1 MSDDA
6 EEYRAGYKQLT
17 GYPVRRLMRL
27 IALEWKDISI
37 IYLYAVL
44 AGLINLSLPLGIQAI
59 MGLVLSGE
67 TSSSWYL
74 LITIVILGVA
84 FAGGM
89 QIMQMIIS
97 ERLQQRVF
105 TKAAFDFAFRVP
117 RWKLESILKQYAPEL
132 MNRFFDIVTLQ
143 KDLSKILVD
152 FSTALLQIIFG
163 LILLGFYHSY
173 FTIFGILSFGGMI
186 LLFRVTFP
194 RGLET
199 SLVESRFKYKV
210 AAWLEELART
220 MALVKLAGYTDMH
233 LNKTD
238 KMVTKYL
245 KGRQDHSKVLRSQY
259 VLVIAFRTLI
269 TAGVIII
276 GSLLV
281 FNEKITLAQFVA
293 SEIVLILVIN
303 SIEKL
308 LSSLSTIYDVLTSL
322 EKVGQVTD
330 IEIEGEKGIAFEDI
344 DTGKGVEIVMK
355 NVTYQFPGDERVTLK
370 DMSLTIPAGGKVCV
384 AGWPGSGRSTLIN
397 LVASMLHNYEG
408 MITFNDI
415 TLKNL
420 NLISLRSY
428 VGENL
433 SKKEL
438 IHGTIEENI
447 SMGREDITYH
457 DVKKAVDAVGLTE
470 YIQST
475 KEGFNTIIVPE
486 DITIPTSIVTK
497 ITMARSIAEKPHL
510 FLLDDFLNSIQHKD
524 KERIVDSLTGDD
536 KFWTLL
542 GASNDIVFA
551 QHCDLI
557 VVMKDGAIYDQGDY
571 SYISKQS
578 YFHDLFMS

>member
-1 MSDDA
+1 MSDDT

-132 MNRFFDIVTLQ
+132 MNRFFDIVSLQ

-163 LILLGFYHSY
+163 LILLGFYHGY

-199 SLVESRFKYKV
+199 SLVESKFKYKV

-281 FNEKITLAQFVA
+281 FNEKITLSQFVA

-355 NVTYQFPGDERVTLK
+355 NVTYQFPGDERITLK
-370 DMSLTIPAGGKVCV
+370 NMSLTIPAGGKICV
-384 AGWPGSGRSTLIN
+384 SGWPGSGRSTLIN

-475 KEGFNTIIVPE
+475 REGFNTIIVPE

-510 FLLDDFLNSIQHKD
+510 FLLDDFLNSIEHKD
-524 KERIVDSLTGDD
+524 KELIVDSLTGDD

-557 VVMKDGAIYDQGDY
+557 VVMKDGEIYDQGDY
-571 SYISKQS
+571 TYISQQP
-578 YFHDLFMS
+578 YFNDLFMP